1 MSVPTRQD
9 LLTDADELAN
19 SLGDPQLRILDCRFD
34 LMQPAAGRAA
44 WLEAHIP
51 GAVYADLDKD
61 LSGPVRA
68 DTGRHPLPEPERAVE
83 TFSRLGIDGGTRV
96 VVYDDSSGAIASR
109 AWWVLRWLG
118 HPEVTV
124 LDGGLQAWRSQD
136 PALDSGVQ
144 EVVRRN
150 FVASPGVARVLSS
163 REVGADRP
171 FALIDARDA
180 VRFRGESEPIDTK
193 AGHIPGSMN
202 LPFVDCLRED
212 GTWRDARAL
221 RRCLQPLLG
230 DDESAPWAVMC
241 GSGVTACHLAI
252 SGLLAG
258 YREPGV
264 YVGSWSEWIRDPSRP
279 IGSGPGNR

>member
-136 PALDSGVQ
+136 LALDSGVQ

-163 REVGADRP
+163 REVGAV
-171 FALIDARDA
+171 A
-180 VRFRGESEPIDTK
+180 
-193 AGHIPGSMN
+193 
-202 LPFVDCLRED
+202 
-212 GTWRDARAL
+212 
-221 RRCLQPLLG
+221 
-230 DDESAPWAVMC
+230 
-241 GSGVTACHLAI
+241 
-252 SGLLAG
+252 
-258 YREPGV
+258 
-264 YVGSWSEWIRDPSRP
+264 SRL
-279 IGSGPGNR
+279 